1 MRQHNQKVTVK
12 ARKQRR
18 GKSEDIEIV
27 RIMEQ
32 HLTHLSRYKRCIRRG
47 MLYNRIAKL
56 STTDRS
62 KTAIMGTPPAEI
74 KRNAER
80 RTSGA
85 PQPDSTAIL
94 SFCSD
99 YETRPPYS
107 SLRNRIRT
115 ETVFCHI
122 FGGTHMSASSG
133 TNCSQFYFCIP
144 LFDIISKILFTF
156 AVNHPIDSNKM

>member
-1 MRQHNQKVTVK
+1 MEQCLQMRYSGDWLFWFYMAMQGDIIERYEVLNYFRQHTQKVTVK
-12 ARKQRR
+12 AENNGG

-47 MLYNRIAKL
+47 NALQPHCQTKHNRA
-56 STTDRS
+56 S

-99 YETRPPYS
+99 YEKRPPYS
-107 SLRNRIRT
+107 
-115 ETVFCHI
+115 F
-122 FGGTHMSASSG
+122 
-133 TNCSQFYFCIP
+133 P
-144 LFDIISKILFTF
+144 KIE
-156 AVNHPIDSNKM
+156 